1 MRWLIAFAM
10 LLVTTTAYA
19 AAPLRV
25 GSKRF
30 TESYILAEIV
40 VAAARAEGIEAV
52 HEQGLGGTA
61 VTERAL
67 EDGAIDLYPEYTGT
81 IAETIVKSGDV
92 S

>member
-1 MRWLIAFAM
+1 MRIAIVVLLLLFASP
-10 LLVTTTAYA
+10 AA

-40 VAAARAEGIEAV
+40 AQRAGGV

-61 VTERAL
+61 VTFRAL
-67 EDGAIDLYPEYTGT
+67 EDGAID
-81 IAETIVKSGDV
+81 
-92 S
+92 